1 MSFNILQLDPEN
13 IDISIITSIGD
24 NGFQF
29 FTDKFQAFV
38 NVPKKNEEFI
48 LFQKYLN
55 IYLFENLW
63 TELTDYIYVDVIRFW
78 FSNPKLFHTIFT
90 EHLEKFID
98 YKKEFWYDFY
108 KCLLTHID
116 FDRTIESH
124 IIQHITPL
132 IISNKHNIIL
142 PLNPFDDIE
151 DDMLSII
158 VQSQNINYDTKY
170 HILLLLLKDKNYRT
184 IVIKWMLEVVDYSHS
199 VKTCL
204 IGHEETET
212 AIDYDKRVKKINVY
226 TKFSCECLKL
236 FYDLWVGG
244 IKKDGD
250 LQKINYHYL
259 TSKCCPLKFCE
270 TDDKNI
276 IEDYNFLTQLFF
288 IILKLVDNVVISSYS
303 EISERETIIHE
314 HTKDIENHELNM
326 KLLSF
331 PGSGHQLYSTQRAI
345 EQLKHVIAKINEY
358 KHIETNRL
366 EILEKYIT
374 SELFDSITFIK
385 YSCKWIY
392 LQRCSVPC
400 GNLDAILNIIM
411 VYYQEQEEVDYHT
424 DLFNLFKIMINCD
437 THIDDSDYRVITNNT
452 MLKIKCIE
460 IVYTFLARPPF
471 SDNWHMMLYF
481 ENNLDEINTKL
492 IELYIDSNKTLAEFD
507 NYYKSFMKYKIVYI
521 LITINN
527 SEDILICCK
536 KSIIKQFCKL
546 ILDDIIGNVEL
557 LELYLTE
564 TKKIQHN
571 PRINM
576 ELPDVK
582 QFLLKLKNCGVFTFN
597 FIIIISNIIGNY
609 KEVFVSPELINTF
622 INFFNYALKTLLC
635 NEAITIENS
644 EDYYQRIELI
654 KRLNRLFQ
662 EYFDNKQ
669 FIKTIMENTDGKII
683 HVIESLEKYLL
694 DHSLFDPIIEY
705 NYKEFKANLVEIHNI
720 KEDIEPPDE
729 LCDPIM
735 QTLIETPVL
744 LPNSDIIMDKGVISR
759 HLLTDNYNPFTR
771 DELTLESLEL
781 FNELPDTI
789 KQITA
794 FKQKLDEWVQN
805 N

>member
-1 MSFNILQLDPEN
+1 MSFKILQLDPDN
-13 IDISIITSIGD
+13 IDISIITLIGD
-24 NGFQF
+24 NGFKF

-63 TELTDYIYVDVIRFW
+63 TTLTDSIFVEVIEFW
-78 FSNPKLFHTIFT
+78 VSNPDLFHAIFT

-98 YKKEFWYDFY
+98 YKKEFWYEFY

-116 FDRTIESH
+116 FDRNVESYIIER
-124 IIQHITPL
+124 ITPL
-132 IISNKHNIIL
+132 IISNKHHIIL

-151 DDMLSII
+151 DDILSII

-170 HILLLLLKDKNYRT
+170 KILLLLLKDKNYRT
-184 IVIKWMLEVVDYSHS
+184 LIINWMLEVVDYSHCI
-199 VKTCL
+199 KTCL

-212 AIDYDKRVKKINVY
+212 SVEYESRVKKLNLY

-259 TSKCCPLKFCE
+259 TSRLCPLKFCE

-276 IEDYNFLTQLFF
+276 IEDYNFLTQLYF
-288 IILKLVDNVVISSYS
+288 IILKLVDNIVISSYN
-303 EISERETIIHE
+303 EISEREIIIQD
-314 HTKDIENHELNM
+314 HTKDIESHELNM

-331 PGSGHQLYSTQRAI
+331 PGPGLQLYSTQRAI
-345 EQLKHVIAKINEY
+345 DQLKHVVDKIKDY
-358 KHIETNRL
+358 KRIEQNRL
-366 EILEKYIT
+366 DLIKTYIT
-374 SELFDSITFIK
+374 SDLFDAMTFIK

-392 LQRCSVPC
+392 LQRTIIPC

-411 VYYQEQEEVDYHT
+411 VYYQEHEEVEYHS
-424 DLFNLFKIMINCD
+424 DLFNVFKIVINCEN
-437 THIDDSDYRVITNNT
+437 TISDSDYRVITNNT
-452 MLKIKCIE
+452 MLKIKCME
-460 IVYTFLARPPF
+460 LVYTFLARPPF
-471 SDNWHMMLYF
+471 SDNWHIMLYF
-481 ENNLDEINTKL
+481 ENNLDEINHKL
-492 IELYIDSNKTLAEFD
+492 IQLYVDSNKTLTEFD
-507 NYYKSFMKYKIVYI
+507 NYYKSYMKYKIVYI

-527 SEDILICCK
+527 YENMLIGCDTP
-536 KSIIKQFCKL
+536 IIKQFCKL

-571 PRINM
+571 PRINL

-597 FIIIISNIIGNY
+597 FLIIISNIIGNY
-609 KEVFVSPELINTF
+609 KEMFVSPEIINTF
-622 INFFNYALKTLLC
+622 TNFFHYALKTLLC
-635 NEAITIENS
+635 NEAITIERP
-644 EDYYQRIELI
+644 EDYYQRLELI

-662 EYFDNKQ
+662 DYFDNKQ
-669 FIKTIMENTDGKII
+669 FIKTLMENTNGTII
-683 HVIESLEKYLL
+683 HVIESLENYLL
-694 DHSLFDPIIEY
+694 DQGLFDPIIEY
-705 NYKEFKANLVEIHNI
+705 NYKDFKKKLVAIQDI

-735 QTLIETPVL
+735 QTLIETPVM

-759 HLLTDNYNPFTR
+759 HLLTDKYNPFTR
-771 DELTLESLEL
+771 DELTMESLEA
-781 FNELPDTI
+781 FNDLPDTI
-789 KQITA
+789 EQINA
-794 FKQKLDEWVQN
+794 FKQKLDEFN
-805 N
+805 T